1 MAGGVKS
8 IFQSSSQNS
17 VISKDQVQ
25 ILRNWNNAVA
35 HGCTNQ
41 ETFNRIIANADDNTK
56 MYFAGLNKGK
66 GSIEGLKNAQNVAKQ
81 STIGLTIAQTAL
93 NMAISMGLMAAISL
107 AIKGFDKLVNSAK
120 RASEAA
126 DEAFSDTNEK
136 VQQNEEEAKSLDE
149 LISKYKELKESGN
162 LDIDGRKEVKE
173 LQNDIADL
181 VGTQAKN
188 LNLVNGKLDDE
199 IKKLDEISAKEAKNA
214 YETATANYNNSKKAK
229 EKATG
234 DESFLFVDGY
244 AYTGKR
250 EKEAEEVLKNAGFGN
265 NVQSGGFFG
274 DTLFV
279 MDSFDNNYKELK
291 GAQEKADYLQSMID
305 VLEQNGQR
313 ATDLYAGLIKQRDA
327 YLKYIDNQQNAAN
340 SLVNSWITYSQ
351 FSNEEL
357 SKINVDSVESFDT
370 YRQKMIE
377 EAKNDES
384 IGKILAD
391 GILSDEDL
399 EKTVTDFMAT
409 SLDFSKWYEQ
419 WLGNVQGSTLNETNT
434 ISFEKSWNDILKKHP
449 DTAKKLK
456 EAFKSGEL
464 TKDVIESTEEYNQLL
479 KETGLSATQLM
490 NKLSNMYNQNLKGI
504 NSVKS
509 GLDSL
514 FDKYEANEGYLK
526 DEEVAEILAENPE
539 YIIYLTK
546 IGDKYKLNQ
555 EALDHW
561 NESVK
566 QQKEQINDMM
576 GSNDYLSNYTDI
588 LDDIKRRTS
597 HTMSG
602 IPRGSDEVMSKTGS
616 AGVSSYLASVSTDTS
631 LPDYSNLNT
640 QLDSLIDKNKELNTA
655 LLNNEITT
663 TEYFASISRE
673 ITSSGLEDYLSGLNG
688 KFDET
693 TDYIEEVTSALSV
706 ELSDALLQ
714 SNKRFVKGDIS
725 VTEYMA
731 DLMAG
736 SKAQAKLLKSTYGLT
751 VGTDGYAESVDE
763 ADESTKKAI
772 ESYNDLVDAQNE
784 MSDATG
790 FVNILTENADFL
802 SSYTDEAGRLMD
814 TIMDDNRLSNYV
826 SSLSQELV
834 DFANSNDEAMQS
846 VTQALMD
853 TANIS
858 AIQASEIIA
867 QGASAVETTVGGSL
881 SALEGMTSFAMGE
894 VGDSITNGSTA
905 IGNVLTGLGDAI
917 SNFEYSITAT
927 PKITGKF
934 GISRD
939 ENGIPNG
946 LELPSFGFDI
956 KGSGGASVSNL
967 ASALSNAGNYF
978 TQAGNEQA
986 NNRARDIDSYK
997 KSGTGNGSKE
1007 SPYRPTY
1014 KPKSSGGGGSSSSK
1028 EFSEEIDWIETAIAR
1043 IEREITNLNNI
1054 VDATYKDWSTRNCA
1068 LSSELSSI
1076 TKEISLQQQA
1086 YNKYMSLANSVGLD
1100 SNYQEL
1106 VKNGAIDYTT
1116 ITDEDLADK
1125 IKQFKDFYEK
1135 ALDCQDAVINLQGN
1149 IADLADQKISNI
1161 TSEFDQLVEQLTHDI
1176 NTIDKA
1182 MSLEEAKGRMG
1193 SGQYYTAQ
1201 SNIIAQQQ
1209 DLLLQE
1215 RANISS
1221 AMKEALSQG
1230 ISVNSE
1236 QYRNWMSQLDDID
1249 EQLQDNEVTIA
1260 ENTKAIREINDS
1272 WFEYQQS
1279 LIDSVIS
1286 EVSFVKDMLDYK
1298 TLFNDN
1304 GSFTKEGWASISM
1317 SGTNY
1322 DIAMAKADEY
1332 GKRYTAYKELS
1343 KQDPLNKDIEK
1354 LMQEALS
1361 NQQEALKEAMG
1372 YYDDIKSMVQNSLD
1386 KMIEHLQELSDN
1398 YIEGL
1403 NLQKDM
1409 YDYQKTINEQTKTI
1423 GDLRKQIAAYSGDGS
1438 EETRATLQSL
1448 YNQLKESEK
1457 QLQETE
1463 YDKWLS
1469 DQQTMLDNMMDM
1481 AQEWEA
1487 TYLESFENYLSP
1499 WLEEINAH
1507 GSEIAAALTDGGTVG
1522 IGMSNI
1528 SNAITDNGNGVISSV
1543 DSANNSITNSVNTA
1557 NEGISGTITIA
1568 NRGILD
1574 ALGYSVSDNL
1584 KSVIDSFRSNS
1595 STLVSY
1601 DPDAKSGLGTLNTT
1615 LGNGLTDLKD
1625 NSGISKLSGIG
1636 ALIEAIKLKVVD
1648 EKKQVEATAT
1658 KTTTAVTNPTT
1669 TTPKPTP
1676 QPAPTPAPTPQ
1687 PSSPQGNGQVDQG
1700 DKVKIVSGRF
1710 YNSSDGKTPTGNS
1723 KGQWNGKEVYITKV
1737 KNGAKYPYH
1746 VSTGTKL
1753 GSGDLGWLKKEQIS
1767 GYKIG
1772 GQNIKDEFAWT
1783 QENGGEIIR
1792 RSDGAILTPV
1802 KGATVFN
1809 AQQTDALWN
1818 LSKSLIGNS
1827 GNLANTNIPDMVLK
1841 NGNQTINNDVRMDIT
1856 LPNVT
1861 NYDEFVTQLKAD
1873 SKFEKFV
1880 QSITFGNALGK
1891 NTLNKRRY

>member
-1 MAGGVKS
+1 MYCISTIHCLNENSTIFKTINSSVDETRKTLALFNKDWNTYKTNWQQGFSQNGFAGGVKS

-107 AIKGFDKLVNSAK
+107 AIKGFDKLINSAK

-149 LISKYKELKESGN
+149 LISKYKELKENGN

-188 LNLVNGKLDDE
+188 LDLVNGKLDDE
-199 IKKLDEISAKEAKNA
+199 IKKLDEISAKEAKRA
-214 YETATANYNNSKKAK
+214 YETATANYNNSQKANA
-229 EKATG
+229 EATG
-234 DESFLFVDGY
+234 DDSFLFVDGY

-250 EKEAEEVLKNAGFGN
+250 EKEAEKILKDAGFSN

-274 DTLFV
+274 NTLFV
-279 MDSFDNNYKELK
+279 MDSFDNNMKELK

-313 ATDLYAGLIKQRDA
+313 ATDLYAGLIKQRDD

-391 GILSDEDL
+391 GTLSDEDL
-399 EKTVTDFMAT
+399 EKAVNDFMAT
-409 SLDFSKWYEQ
+409 SLNFSKWYEQ
-419 WLGNVQGSTLNETNT
+419 WLGNVQDSTLNNETD
-434 ISFEKSWNDILKKHP
+434 ISFTDVFNSSDFA
-449 DTAKKLK
+449 DTKDKLLNL
-456 EAFKSGEL
+456 AKSGEL
-464 TKDVIESTEEYNQLL
+464 SSKTLSSTEEYADLL
-479 KETGLSATQLM
+479 KTVGGNAELAQSKIMDMLSSTEKLSAASDGIGSLEDAYNEMKDDGFVLAKTLESLPDVFKDLQGFKSFSEIVGNPQNTADEMQQAFNDIASEYLITQ
-490 NKLSNMYNQNLKGI
+490 NTLSGLVGASESEIQTYIANLKAMGI
-504 NSVKS
+504 TN
-509 GLDSL
+509 
-514 FDKYEANEGYLK
+514 A
-526 DEEVAEILAENPE
+526 EEVVAQTTSALQETESLISDAETE
-539 YIIYLTK
+539 YY
-546 IGDKYKLNQ
+546 N
-555 EALDHW
+555 AHLDY
-561 NESVK
+561 
-566 QQKEQINDMM
+566 INGKTDVDA
-576 GSNDYLSNYTDI
+576 NYLSNI
-588 LDDIKRRTS
+588 ASNNSSLIAAL
-597 HTMSG
+597 
-602 IPRGSDEVMSKTGS
+602 GSTYQSDYQNWANLLSKKAEAYNEFVAAIGGSYNSAKTG
-616 AGVSSYLASVSTDTS
+616 AE
-631 LPDYSNLNT
+631 NLIAN
-640 QLDSLIDKNKELNTA
+640 SK
-655 LLNNEITT
+655 
-663 TEYFASISRE
+663 
-673 ITSSGLEDYLSGLNG
+673 G
-688 KFDET
+688 K
-693 TDYIEEVTSALSV
+693 VL
-706 ELSDALLQ
+706 
-714 SNKRFVKGDIS
+714 
-725 VTEYMA
+725 
-731 DLMAG
+731 
-736 SKAQAKLLKSTYGLT
+736 
-751 VGTDGYAESVDE
+751 
-763 ADESTKKAI
+763 
-772 ESYNDLVDAQNE
+772 
-784 MSDATG
+784 G
-790 FVNILTENADFL
+790 FN
-802 SSYTDEAGRLMD
+802 
-814 TIMDDNRLSNYV
+814 
-826 SSLSQELV
+826 
-834 DFANSNDEAMQS
+834 DFAK
-846 VTQALMD
+846 
-853 TANIS
+853 
-858 AIQASEIIA
+858 ASEAETNYQKSIVDYNNAVSQLKIDLTKVNTNF
-867 QGASAVETTVGGSL
+867 GGGGLSYSA
-881 SALEGMTSFAMGE
+881 
-894 VGDSITNGSTA
+894 
-905 IGNVLTGLGDAI
+905 
-917 SNFEYSITAT
+917 
-927 PKITGKF
+927 PK
-934 GISRD
+934 S
-939 ENGIPNG
+939 
-946 LELPSFGFDI
+946 S
-956 KGSGGASVSNL
+956 SS
-967 ASALSNAGNYF
+967 
-978 TQAGNEQA
+978 
-986 NNRARDIDSYK
+986 
-997 KSGTGNGSKE
+997 
-1007 SPYRPTY
+1007 
-1014 KPKSSGGGGSSSSK
+1014 KSSGGGSDSSK

-1054 VDATYKDWSTRNCA
+1054 VDATYKDWSTRNGA

-1100 SNYQEL
+1100 GYYQEL
-1106 VKNGAIDYTT
+1106 VKNGSIDYTT

-1304 GSFTKEGWASISM
+1304 GSFTKEGWASIGM

-1423 GDLRKQIAAYSGDGS
+1423 GDLRKQISAYSGDGS

-1658 KTTTAVTNPTT
+1658 KTTTAVTKPTT
-1669 TTPKPTP
+1669 TTP

-1710 YNSSDGKTPTGNS
+1710 YSSSDGKTPTGNS

>member
-1 MAGGVKS
+1 MA
-8 IFQSSSQNS
+8 
-17 VISKDQVQ
+17 IS
-25 ILRNWNNAVA
+25 
-35 HGCTNQ
+35 
-41 ETFNRIIANADDNTK
+41 
-56 MYFAGLNKGK
+56 GLNKQEA
-66 GSIEGLKNAQNVAKQ
+66 ITLLQRQGLSTAQQAQILSSAGLLQTTQMLNA
-81 STIGLTIAQTAL
+81 
-93 NMAISMGLMAAISL
+93 SL
-107 AIKGFDKLVNSAK
+107 V
-120 RASEAA
+120 
-126 DEAFSDTNEK
+126 
-136 VQQNEEEAKSLDE
+136 EEAVLNSKISGEKAEQVLTE
-149 LISKYKELKESGN
+149 LGLIEAKTGN
-162 LDIDGRKEVKE
+162 LIVTKECTVAEVAQALATKG
-173 LQNDIADL
+173 IVGAD
-181 VGTQAKN
+181 A
-188 LNLVNGKLDDE
+188 
-199 IKKLDEISAKEAKNA
+199 EAILSQLGL
-214 YETATANYNNSKKAK
+214 ATANTTTTVSFTGLTTAIKANTIAMAK
-229 EKATG
+229 WLVTNPVGWCILA
-234 DESFLFVDGY
+234 V
-244 AYTGKR
+244 
-250 EKEAEEVLKNAGFGN
+250 
-265 NVQSGGFFG
+265 
-274 DTLFV
+274 
-279 MDSFDNNYKELK
+279 
-291 GAQEKADYLQSMID
+291 GAIY
-305 VLEQNGQR
+305 
-313 ATDLYAGLIKQRDA
+313 GLIKAYDA
-327 YLKYIDNQQNAAN
+327 LTVSEEEMAKAHEESVQKAKDSVSEYEELKQELETIQQTYDDNEQKLKDLYKLRENQTITKAEQDYFEELEGQNEKLRQQIEYKQTLADIEAQEAEDDAVKALNEKTQDDLLTGRSTNGGATVEFDKITDAEKIKQNTATINALTADLTAYEKVIKGINLSQEEVDKYTQQLVGYQEQLNAIEGESDSAN
-340 SLVNSWITYSQ
+340 SQREFYQGKIDEIQKLLNGTLTYEEYEKAISEVTNSTQSLVEENNTLLEKVEPLNDAIKSTSGKNYELKKSNDKIITNAKDAAIG
-351 FSNEEL
+351 FSNYTDSLNNTSNAL
-357 SKINVDSVESFDT
+357 SEV
-370 YRQKMIE
+370 QK
-377 EAKNDES
+377 S
-384 IGKILAD
+384 
-391 GILSDEDL
+391 SD
-399 EKTVTDFMAT
+399 KTD
-409 SLDFSKWYEQ
+409 
-419 WLGNVQGSTLNETNT
+419 
-434 ISFEKSWNDILKKHP
+434 ISFTDVFNSSDFADSKD
-449 DTAKKLK
+449 KLLSL
-456 EAFKSGEL
+456 AKSGEL
-464 TKDVIESTEEYNQLL
+464 SSKTLSSTEEYADLL
-479 KETGLSATQLM
+479 KTVGGNAELAQSKIMDMLSSTEKLSAASDGIGSLENAYNEMKEDGFVLAKTLESLPDVFKDLQGFKSFSEIVGNPQNTADKMQQAFNDIASEYLITQNTLSGLVDASESEIQTYIANLKAM
-490 NKLSNMYNQNLKGI
+490 GITNAEEVVAQTTSALQETESLISDAETEFKDLYDNGKNEYIDYINSKAELDANYLSNVAANN
-504 NSVKS
+504 S
-509 GLDSL
+509 GLIAALGSTYQSDYQNWTNLLTKKAEAYNEFVAAIGDS
-514 FDKYEANEGYLK
+514 Y
-526 DEEVAEILAENPE
+526 DESKTWAENLTAN
-539 YIIYLTK
+539 YTSKGKIIGANTWATAAAAAGNLERTNIEAEKAKQQVKIDLTK
-546 IGDKYKLNQ
+546 IKTNFG
-555 EALDHW
+555 
-561 NESVK
+561 
-566 QQKEQINDMM
+566 
-576 GSNDYLSNYTDI
+576 GGGLSY
-588 LDDIKRRTS
+588 
-597 HTMSG
+597 
-602 IPRGSDEVMSKTGS
+602 S
-616 AGVSSYLASVSTDTS
+616 A
-631 LPDYSNLNT
+631 
-640 QLDSLIDKNKELNTA
+640 
-655 LLNNEITT
+655 
-663 TEYFASISRE
+663 
-673 ITSSGLEDYLSGLNG
+673 
-688 KFDET
+688 
-693 TDYIEEVTSALSV
+693 
-706 ELSDALLQ
+706 
-714 SNKRFVKGDIS
+714 
-725 VTEYMA
+725 
-731 DLMAG
+731 
-736 SKAQAKLLKSTYGLT
+736 
-751 VGTDGYAESVDE
+751 
-763 ADESTKKAI
+763 
-772 ESYNDLVDAQNE
+772 
-784 MSDATG
+784 
-790 FVNILTENADFL
+790 
-802 SSYTDEAGRLMD
+802 
-814 TIMDDNRLSNYV
+814 
-826 SSLSQELV
+826 
-834 DFANSNDEAMQS
+834 
-846 VTQALMD
+846 
-853 TANIS
+853 
-858 AIQASEIIA
+858 
-867 QGASAVETTVGGSL
+867 
-881 SALEGMTSFAMGE
+881 
-894 VGDSITNGSTA
+894 
-905 IGNVLTGLGDAI
+905 
-917 SNFEYSITAT
+917 
-927 PKITGKF
+927 
-934 GISRD
+934 
-939 ENGIPNG
+939 
-946 LELPSFGFDI
+946 
-956 KGSGGASVSNL
+956 
-967 ASALSNAGNYF
+967 
-978 TQAGNEQA
+978 
-986 NNRARDIDSYK
+986 
-997 KSGTGNGSKE
+997 
-1007 SPYRPTY
+1007 
-1014 KPKSSGGGGSSSSK
+1014 PKSSSSKGGGGSDSSK

-1054 VDATYKDWSTRNCA
+1054 VDATYKDWSTRNGA

-1100 SNYQEL
+1100 GYYQEL
-1106 VKNGAIDYTT
+1106 VKNGSIDYTT

-1149 IADLADQKISNI
+1149 IADLADQRISNI

-1304 GSFTKEGWASISM
+1304 GSFTKEGWASIGM

-1423 GDLRKQIAAYSGDGS
+1423 GDLRKQISAYSGDGS

-1584 KSVIDSFRSNS
+1584 KSVIDSFRSNG

-1772 GQNIKDEFAWT
+1772 GQNIKDELAWT